1 MNDIRTR
8 IERLLE
14 LPALIGQQSS
24 RLVAFRAEKRK
35 AERKLESLTA
45 SIRIATLGN
54 ASYTVLKN
62 AADRD
67 AFMTVAQNESE
78 MYTKTRDRLDELATA
93 IDKAN
98 AEIGTLE
105 HERKALKAAL
115 EREYALIIEKALSD
129 EILTRALAAHGKAQ
143 A

>member
-8 IERLLE
+8 IEKLLE
-14 LPALIGQQSS
+14 LPALIGQQSN

-35 AERKLESLTA
+35 AERKLESLEA
-45 SIRIATLGN
+45 SIRIATLGSS
-54 ASYTVLKN
+54 SYTSLKN

-67 AFMTVAQNESE
+67 AFMIVAQNESE

-98 AEIGTLE
+98 AERETLE

-129 EILTRALAAHGKAQ
+129 EILTRALAAHKAL